1 MRCALKNWKIFQMR
15 LAKAICRDS
24 NLAQRSFVENF
35 IVILLASLF
44 ISVYLYFTYISMY
57 VLYTLS
63 ILRLKF

>member
-15 LAKAICRDS
+15 LAKPICRDS
-24 NLAQRSFVENF
+24 NLAQRSFVENS